1 MVSEING
8 SNGQDSGLAHL
19 AKDTADQVER
29 AESQDSENL
38 ANTANAA
45 STNSDSTDSAVREN
59 DTDNAD
65 NSQKSQ
71 HSVRS
76 RRRSRRNRADKKNAE
91 NAGNTQNAQSAQ
103 GERGASDSNAS
114 DSSVVDT
121 STSSAPISTTA
132 ELLALDLTQTG
143 AILPPEGITKAPK
156 TDESAVSDEEIK
168 AKRLAEEE
176 AKRTAHLQ
184 NKKSHTPLGRWWRK
198 LQTSQDKIS
207 IGMMIVA
214 LGVVYGDI
222 GTSPLYLSQSFVA
235 GQGGIQYADRAAVL
249 GMLSLLFW
257 SVTLITTVKYV
268 FIAMRIDNKGE
279 GGIFALFSLV
289 KRYAKWLWIPAM
301 VGGAAFLAD
310 SVLTPAVSISS
321 AVEGLRTLAPLQGI
335 FTENQS
341 LTLVI
346 TTVIIVVLFLI
357 QSRGTESI
365 GKIFGLVVFVWF
377 TFLAVTGVMAIGT
390 DWTIFEALNPV
401 LGIQYLFSPH
411 NRASLAIMGTVF
423 LATTG
428 AEALYSD
435 MGHVGRGNIYATWPY
450 IKICL
455 MLNYFGQGQWIIQNQ
470 LNPAMEKVEN
480 LNPFFQMMPETV
492 RYVAVILSVV
502 AGVIASQA
510 LITGAYTMVSE
521 ATGLNWMPH
530 LQVRYPSR
538 TRGQL
543 YIPVVNWVLMAAT
556 LTVLFI
562 FQDSE
567 RITAAYGLALTVT
580 MITTTILLAAYIW
593 WGRRQRFLA
602 VIFTIVFLAI
612 QILFFISSM
621 SKFMTGGWFTTL
633 ITIAIFGIM
642 YTWDTGTKVERS
654 QRRHMSPEDFLP
666 ALNVLHN
673 DENIPIY
680 ADNVVYLTSDTELR
694 RLDTDIFYSIFGDHQ
709 KRARAWWAVS
719 VFVTDDPYT
728 REYSVENFGTDFLF
742 RVRIRLGFKVS
753 QNVATYLHQIMHE
766 LIDDGT
772 LKPQTS
778 IYPKVDEDPEIGSIR
793 YVLIHKELMPES
805 KITTSGA
812 LALRMKYAIRKAAG
826 SPIKWFGLS
835 TYNPLVEVQPLFVT
849 TSPIA
854 PLRRVNLRKTKKPI
868 TLEAVLAKKAA
879 QAGIPVDIS
888 AAESLDDENREKLDD
903 VHRVDAQPAG
913 DVQPDRDASVED
925 ENASENTATAEN

>member
-1 MVSEING
+1 MVSEMDAGTN
-8 SNGQDSGLAHL
+8 QDSGLANL
-19 AKDTADQVER
+19 AKDTAEQTEKEQSSADDKGDKR
-29 AESQDSENL
+29 IC
-38 ANTANAA
+38 T
-45 STNSDSTDSAVREN
+45 TTDS
-59 DTDNAD
+59 
-65 NSQKSQ
+65 
-71 HSVRS
+71 
-76 RRRSRRNRADKKNAE
+76 
-91 NAGNTQNAQSAQ
+91 
-103 GERGASDSNAS
+103 
-114 DSSVVDT
+114 
-121 STSSAPISTTA
+121 
-132 ELLALDLTQTG
+132 LALDLAQTG

-156 TDESAVSDEEIK
+156 VDEHAVSEEELE
-168 AKRLAEEE
+168 AKRLAEKE
-176 AKRTAHLQ
+176 AKRTAELQ
-184 NKKSHTPLGRWWRK
+184 NKKARTPLGRWWRK
-198 LQTSQDKIS
+198 IQTSQDKIS
-207 IGMMIVA
+207 LGMMIVA

-222 GTSPLYLSQSFVA
+222 GTSPLYLSQSFIT
-235 GQGGIQYADRAAVL
+235 GQGGIQNANRESVL

-279 GGIFALFSLV
+279 GGIFALYSLV

-321 AVEGLRTLAPLQGI
+321 AVEGLRTLAPLKQV
-335 FTENQS
+335 FTENPNIS
-341 LTLVI
+341 LGI
-346 TTVIIVVLFLI
+346 TAVIIVALFLI

-365 GKIFGLVVFVWF
+365 GKIFGIVVFIWF
-377 TFLAVTGVMAIGT
+377 TFLAITGISAIGT
-390 DWTIFEALNPV
+390 DWSIFEALNPV

-411 NRASLAIMGTVF
+411 NHASLAIMGTVF

-450 IKICL
+450 IKVCL
-455 MLNYFGQGQWIIQNQ
+455 MLNYFGQGQWIIENQNNTAMQQ
-470 LNPAMEKVEN
+470 LEN
-480 LNPFFQMMPETV
+480 LNPFFQMMPEAV

-502 AGVIASQA
+502 AGIIASQA
-510 LITGAYTMVSE
+510 LISGAYTMVSE

-543 YIPVVNWVLMAAT
+543 YIPVVNWVLMVAT
-556 LTVLFI
+556 LSVLAI

-567 RITAAYGLALTVT
+567 RMTAAYGLALTVT
-580 MITTTILLAAYIW
+580 MITTTILLAAYMW
-593 WGRRQRFLA
+593 WGKRRRLFA

-642 YTWDTGTKVERS
+642 YAWDTGTKVERS

-666 ALNVLHN
+666 SLNVLHN
-673 DENIPIY
+673 DEDIPLY
-680 ADNVVYLTSDTELR
+680 ADNLVYLTSDTELR
-694 RLDTDIFYSIFGDHQ
+694 RLDTDIFYSIFAGHP

-772 LKPQTS
+772 LPPQTT
-778 IYPKVDEDPEIGSIR
+778 IYPQVDEDPEIGSIR

-805 KITTSGA
+805 KVPRSGA
-812 LALRMKYAIRKAAG
+812 IALRMKYAIRKAAG
-826 SPIKWFGLS
+826 SPIKWFGLA
-835 TYNPLVEVQPLFVT
+835 TYNPLIEVQPLFVS
-849 TSPIA
+849 TSPVA
-854 PLRRVNLRKTKKPI
+854 PLRRVNLRKTKKRI
-868 TLEAVLAKKAA
+868 TLEAVLAEKAA
-879 QAGIPVDIS
+879 KAGITVELED
-888 AAESLDDENREKLDD
+888 AEGNPLENPAEKT
-903 VHRVDAQPAG
+903 DAQADAATTASQEPAQG
-913 DVQPDRDASVED
+913 QTGHQDSADNAEDAH
-925 ENASENTATAEN
+925 NASESEDTQQTEETADAPSEASSDARNGQQDSRQD